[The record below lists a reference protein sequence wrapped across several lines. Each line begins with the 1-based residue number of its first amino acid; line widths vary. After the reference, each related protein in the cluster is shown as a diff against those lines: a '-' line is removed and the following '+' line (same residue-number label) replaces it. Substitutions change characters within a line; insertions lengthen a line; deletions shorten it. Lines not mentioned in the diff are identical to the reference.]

1 MLFFVLIAQIFIWR
15 YGESMLQFMLRS
27 VGLGLATAA
36 LLLLAVPSLRSNITP
51 QSLPDIVSVIDQEQL
66 SFNDAVYKAAPA
78 VVNIYSR
85 KYTEDDRT
93 KLLTQGLG
101 SGVIVSDKGY
111 IITNY
116 HVIAQADQIIVAL
129 QDGRVAAAQMVGT
142 DRKTDIAILRVEGE
156 NLPVIPLNPQYDPK
170 VGDVVLAIGNPYNL
184 GQTTTFGIISAT
196 GRSSISANG
205 YQAFIQTDAAINEG
219 NSGGALV
226 NSRGELVGINTA
238 SFQQATELETYGI
251 SFAIPYQLANKIMQK
266 IIADGRVIRG
276 YIGIDGQDI
285 NSVTARLLG
294 SEHLGGIVV
303 LGIDPNGPAGAAGF
317 QPQDIILKIDGQKI
331 NGRQSVLDIVTELR
345 PGTTVDVLV
354 LRQGKEVIL
363 PVTIAEDVRG

>member
-1 MLFFVLIAQIFIWR
+1 
-15 YGESMLQFMLRS
+15 MLQFLLRS
-27 VGLGLATAA
+27 VGLGVATAT
-36 LLLLAVPSLRSNITP
+36 LLLVAVPSLRTNILP
-51 QSLPDIVSVIDQEQL
+51 QDVPEDRSVDSLSQI
-66 SFNDAVYKAAPA
+66 SFNQAVHKAAPA

-85 KYTEDDRT
+85 KYTEKDRS

-101 SGVIVSDKGY
+101 SGVIVSEKGY

-116 HVIAQADQIIVAL
+116 HVVAQADQIIVAL
-129 QDGRVAAAQMVGT
+129 QDGRVAAAQLVGK
-142 DRKTDIAILRVEGE
+142 DRRTDIAILRVEGD
-156 NLPVIPLNPQYDPK
+156 NLPVIPLNPNYAPK
-170 VGDVVLAIGNPYNL
+170 VGDIVLAIGNPYNL

-196 GRSSISANG
+196 GRSSISADG
-205 YQAFIQTDAAINEG
+205 HQAFIQTDAAINEG

-251 SFAIPYQLANKIMQK
+251 SFAIPYALANKIMQK

-285 NSVTARLLG
+285 NSVTSRLLG

-303 LGIDPNGPAGAAGF
+303 LGVDPNGPAANAGF
-317 QPQDIILKIDGQKI
+317 EPQDIILKIDDHKI
-331 NGRQSVLDIVTELR
+331 NGRQSVMDIVTELR
-345 PGTTVDVLV
+345 PGTVVDVLI
-354 LRQGKEVIL
+354 LRKGKEQTL
-363 PVTIAEDVRG
+363 KVTIEEDTRD

>member
-1 MLFFVLIAQIFIWR
+1 MLNFLFRSIA
-15 YGESMLQFMLRS
+15 
-27 VGLGLATAA
+27 LGLVTAA
-36 LLLLAVPSLRSNITP
+36 LLLVVMPSLRPNLSNAE
-51 QSLPDIVSVIDQEQL
+51 LPSIPLTADKLQI
-66 SFNDAVYKAAPA
+66 SFNNAVRKAAPA

-85 KYTEDDRT
+85 KYTESD
-93 KLLTQGLG
+93 KVQLSTQGLG

-129 QDGRVAAAQMVGT
+129 QDGRVAAAQLVGT
-142 DRKTDIAILRVEGE
+142 DRRTDIAILQVEGS
-156 NLPVIPLNPQYDPK
+156 NLPVIPQNPDYKAK

-196 GRSSISANG
+196 GRSSISLDG
-205 YQAFIQTDAAINEG
+205 RQAFIQTDAAINEG

-226 NSRGELVGINTA
+226 NTQGELVGINTA

-251 SFAIPYQLANKIMQK
+251 SFAIPFPLAQKIMDK

-285 NSVTARLLG
+285 NSVTSRLLG

-303 LGIDPNGPAGAAGF
+303 LGVDPNGPASKAGF
-317 QPQDIILKIDGQKI
+317 EEQDIILTIDGHKV
-331 NGRQSVLDIVTELR
+331 NGRQSVMDIVTDLR
-345 PGTTVDVLV
+345 PGTTVDILV
-354 LRQGKEVIL
+354 LRKGEEITL
-363 PVTIAEDVRG
+363 PVLIEEDTRQ